1 MFCSNCGKEY
11 DNDDKY
17 CKHCG
22 YQIVKEEAPENTNY
36 IKPQINESRNG
47 KNIIIGVVT
56 IICVIVLFYF
66 AFSPIKFDI
75 PIMGV
80 SVEAT
85 VSYDF
90 ATQKAKFRIG
100 AFGFDTDNVSP
111 INYLDMKLNFI
122 SHFLFNS
129 DISHEL
135 TQRINTQMQSSKSK
149 NSSWYDRALI
159 EYYSLEK
166 KKNSFF
172 LNNLLKSN
180 AEKEANFLDLVKQ
193 LGTSAENVTN
203 AYYNAN
209 SYIDEEYIRK
219 YVKDFNKLGLN
230 ISFSE
235 GYYFTP
241 YYPYLLQTF
250 GIPRVWKD
258 FLEMESA
265 RQKDFGEMY
274 CKLKA
279 DEIADV
285 IMRYD
290 TFIKKYPKFT
300 YKNTVINNQ
309 NIYLYSYLHGYDNGL
324 IFDYDTK
331 RIKDE
336 YKKSIENFLKEH
348 TEFSRYNL
356 VNEYYNRL
364 KKNNYRI
371 NDDVSY
377 WIWKKIY
384 KS

>member
-1 MFCSNCGKEY
+1 MFCSNCGKEL
-11 DNDDKY
+11 DNDDRY

-22 YQIVKEEAPENTNY
+22 YQIAKEEAPENTNY
-36 IKPQINESRNG
+36 IKPQINEPRNS

-56 IICVIVLFYF
+56 IICIIVLFCF

-90 ATQKAKFRIG
+90 AMQKAKFRIG

-111 INYLDMKLNFI
+111 IDYLDMKLNLI
-122 SHFLFNS
+122 NHFLFNS
-129 DISHEL
+129 DISPEL
-135 TQRINTQMQSSKSK
+135 TQRINTQTQSSKSK
-149 NSSWYDRALI
+149 NSPWYDRALV

-166 KKNSFF
+166 NKNSFF
-172 LNNLLKSN
+172 LNNLFKSN
-180 AEKEANFLDLVKQ
+180 AEKEANFSDLVKQ
-193 LGTSAENVTN
+193 LSTSAENVTN

-219 YVKDFNKLGLN
+219 YVKDFNKLGFD

-235 GYYFTP
+235 GYYFSP

-250 GIPRVWKD
+250 GIPRVWKE
-258 FLEMESA
+258 FLRMESA
-265 RQKDFGEMY
+265 RQNDFGEMY

-279 DEIADV
+279 NEIADV
-285 IMRYD
+285 IIRYD
-290 TFIKKYPKFT
+290 AFIKKHPKFT
-300 YKNTVINNQ
+300 YKNTVMKNQ
-309 NIYLYSYLHGYDNGL
+309 NIYLYSYLHGFDNGI
-324 IFDYDTK
+324 IFDYETK
-331 RIKDE
+331 KIKDE

-356 VNEYYNRL
+356 VNEYYNKL

-371 NDDVSY
+371 NDDISH
-377 WIWKKIY
+377 WIWEKIY
-384 KS
+384 N